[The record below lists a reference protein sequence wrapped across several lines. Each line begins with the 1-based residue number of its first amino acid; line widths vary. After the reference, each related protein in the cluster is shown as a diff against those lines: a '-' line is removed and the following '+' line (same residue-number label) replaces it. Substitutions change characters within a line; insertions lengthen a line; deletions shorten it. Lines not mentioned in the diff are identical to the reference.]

1 MIQIK
6 DKKKCVG
13 CTSCF
18 SICPKNCIK
27 MISDEEGFFYP
38 SVDSESC
45 INCGLCEKVCLFNR
59 QKFYNDDFS
68 DYAIGAVNKN
78 ATIREKSSSG
88 GMFSLIAEY
97 ILSHGGIVFGACID
111 EKMKVRHRSVEKIED
126 LQYLR
131 GSKYVQSE
139 IKDIFMQVKNY
150 LITGRLVLFSGT
162 ACQVSGL
169 IGYLGIKY
177 SNLICVDVA
186 CYGVASPW
194 MFEKYLEVQEKKA
207 KSKVTNI
214 SFRDKCSGWRSYSVR
229 IKFIDKKDYLKKAYE
244 DWYMRAYLSKLYLRP
259 SCYECPVKGI
269 KREADITLADFW
281 GLENILPYK
290 DDNKGCSLVIIHSE
304 NGRNLIDM
312 IREQADIFEVD
323 KNIAIKYNKAIVESA
338 FKPKGR
344 ERFINEMITKG
355 FLKTVKKFCGESL
368 VLKVKIRIKTLLL
381 KFILTK

>member
-13 CTSCF
+13 CNSCL

-38 SVDSESC
+38 SVDVEFC
-45 INCGLCEKVCLFNR
+45 VNCGLCEKVCLFNR

-78 ATIREKSSSG
+78 TQIREQSSSG

-97 ILSHGGIVFGACID
+97 ILSQGGIVFGVYID
-111 EKMKVRHRSVEKIED
+111 EKMKVRHRSVEQIEE
-126 LQYLR
+126 LRYLR

-139 IKDIFMQVKNY
+139 IADIFVQVKNY

-169 IGYLGIKY
+169 IGYLGRKY
-177 SNLICVDVA
+177 TNLICVDIA
-186 CYGVASPW
+186 CYGVASPL
-194 MFEKYLEVQEKKA
+194 MFEKYLELQEKKT
-207 KSKVTNI
+207 KSEVTNI

-229 IKFIDKKDYLKKAYE
+229 IKFIEKKDYLKKAYD

-281 GLENILPYK
+281 GIENIVPYH
-290 DDNKGCSLVIIHSE
+290 DDNKGCSLVLIHSE
-304 NGRNLIDM
+304 NGRDLIDM
-312 IREQADIFEVD
+312 IKEQAVIFEVD
-323 KNIAIKYNKAIVESA
+323 KNIISKYNKAIVESA
-338 FKPKGR
+338 FEPNDR
-344 ERFINEMITKG
+344 EIFINEMNTIG
-355 FLKTVKKFCGESL
+355 FLKTVKKFCNEPL
-368 VLKVKIRIKTLLL
+368 ILKVKIRVKNILL
-381 KFILTK
+381 KFILPK